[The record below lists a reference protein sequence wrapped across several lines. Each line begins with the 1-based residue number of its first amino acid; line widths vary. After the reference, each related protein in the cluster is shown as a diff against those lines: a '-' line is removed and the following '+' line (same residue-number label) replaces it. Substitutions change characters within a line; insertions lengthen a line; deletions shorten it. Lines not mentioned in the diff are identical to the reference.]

1 MSSYRPLLLLIA
13 GLAAAPAFAETATY
27 DFGGHV
33 YMGGGSYTY
42 TGEIVLDMA
51 PADHGTVYFSDATPN
66 QGFRTT
72 YNGATQRLT
81 LWISSGETVQ
91 AGPGAVWMNNIAQQE
106 PGASV
111 PAGVSLQAWTSGT
124 SGSIG
129 GVALSNTY
137 LAFLPMPY
145 EDPFNRLDRLGLDE
159 ATLNDNPALLPA
171 AIDPRLTHTA
181 LPADLATTF
190 SNGLFL
196 GINHGLT
203 NQVVDVDHFSLR
215 APVPEPA
222 TAGLMAAGLLLI
234 GWRKTRRGNAQA
246 SAPCAA
252 GSAA

>member
-1 MSSYRPLLLLIA
+1 MSPHRPLLLLIA
-13 GLAAAPAFAETATY
+13 GLAATHVQAETATY

-33 YMGGGSYTY
+33 YLGGGSYTY

-51 PADHGTVYFSDATPN
+51 PADYSTVYFSDATPN

-72 YNGATQRLT
+72 YNGATQSLT

-91 AGPGAVWMNNIAQQE
+91 AGPGTVWMNNIAQQE
-106 PGASV
+106 AGASV
-111 PAGVSLQAWTSGT
+111 PEGVSLQAWTSNT

-129 GVALSNTY
+129 GVVLSNAY
-137 LAFLPMPY
+137 LAFLPLPY
-145 EDPFNRLDRLGLDE
+145 QDPFNRLDRLGLDE
-159 ATLNDNPALLPA
+159 ASLNANPGLLPA
-171 AIDPRLTHTA
+171 DISPRLTNTA
-181 LPADLATTF
+181 LPADLAATF

-196 GINHGLT
+196 GINYGLT

-222 TAGLMAAGLLLI
+222 TTGLMAAGLLLI
-234 GWRKTRRGNAQA
+234 GWRKTRRGTARA